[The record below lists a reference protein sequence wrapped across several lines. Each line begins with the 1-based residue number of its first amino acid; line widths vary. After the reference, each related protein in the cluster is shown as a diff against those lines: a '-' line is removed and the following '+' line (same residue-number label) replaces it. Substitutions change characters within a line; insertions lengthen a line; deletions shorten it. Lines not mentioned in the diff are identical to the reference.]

1 MLEETIL
8 AFDFGEKRIGVAVG
22 NTVTRTATALV
33 TLEVESNADR
43 LTAVAELVRE
53 WQPARF
59 VIGEPRH
66 EDATP
71 HPVAHLA
78 KKFGNR
84 LREHFRLPVDFEDE
98 TLSSIAAAESLD
110 RAGVFGEKRRG
121 KLDAAAAQIILQ
133 RYLDHWAADAA

>member
-43 LTAVAELVRE
+43 LTAVAELVRNGNPRDLD
-53 WQPARF
+53 WRAAPRRRHAASRCAP
-59 VIGEPRH
+59 GE
-66 EDATP
+66 
-71 HPVAHLA
+71 
-78 KKFGNR
+78 KFGNR